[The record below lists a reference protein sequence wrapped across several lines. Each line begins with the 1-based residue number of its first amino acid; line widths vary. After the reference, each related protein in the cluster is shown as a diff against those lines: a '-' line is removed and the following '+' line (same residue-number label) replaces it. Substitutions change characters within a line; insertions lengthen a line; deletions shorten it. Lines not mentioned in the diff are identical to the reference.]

1 MNKITILIADDHAI
15 VRAGLRVLLEAAGD
29 IIVIGEAT
37 NGQQAVEQAKKLRPR
52 VVLIDLAMPL
62 LNGLEATRQI
72 TDQLP
77 FTKVLVLSAYRDD
90 QHVRNAIQAGATGY
104 LVKQTVADDLLRA
117 VREIAKGDAF
127 FSPCICGRLLTQWR
141 TFLNAY
147 PAEADTNSLTSREA
161 EVLQLIAEGYI
172 TKQIAAMLSLSVKT
186 VEKHRGSLM
195 DRLDMHNI
203 ASLTRYAVSSGL
215 IESNRAFNAP
225 AMAA

>member
-1 MNKITILIADDHAI
+1 MTMRLCGPDCEFCWKQREILSWSAKT
-15 VRAGLRVLLEAAGD
+15 
-29 IIVIGEAT
+29 T

-52 VVLIDLAMPL
+52 VVLLDLAMPL
-62 LNGLEATRQI
+62 LNGLEATWDI
-72 TDQLP
+72 TDQVP

-90 QHVRNAIQAGATGY
+90 QHVRNAVQAGATGY

-127 FSPCICGRLLTQWR
+127 FSPSICGRLLTQWR
-141 TFLNAY
+141 TFLNGE
-147 PAEADTNSLTSREA
+147 PVDADANSLTSRQA

-195 DRLDMHNI
+195 DKLDIHNI
-203 ASLTRYAVSSGL
+203 AKLTLLVTFSGA
-215 IESNRAFNAP
+215 IELGALP
-225 AMAA
+225 QIAA